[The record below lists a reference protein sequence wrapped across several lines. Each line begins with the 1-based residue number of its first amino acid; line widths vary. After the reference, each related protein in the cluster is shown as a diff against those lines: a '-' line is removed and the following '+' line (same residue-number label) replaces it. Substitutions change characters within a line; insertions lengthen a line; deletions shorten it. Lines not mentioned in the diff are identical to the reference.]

1 MRARSQPPSDA
12 HRAEMVR
19 RHLAGRGIRD
29 RRLLEAMGS
38 VPREAFVPPA
48 QRRSAYAD
56 RALPLGFAQ
65 TVSQP
70 YVVAVTLEALRLAP
84 TDRVLEVGAGSGYA
98 AAVASRLVA
107 DVVAVE
113 RIESL
118 ATDARARLQSLG
130 FDNVT
135 VVWGDGAQGH
145 PLGAPYDAIF
155 LSAASPA
162 VPEALF
168 GQLAAGGRL
177 VAPVGRAGRD
187 QQLAL
192 YENPARGDRPPE
204 GGPPGAR
211 LLPVAFVPL
220 LPGVRPAEQ

>member
-1 MRARSQPPSDA
+1 
-12 HRAEMVR
+12 MVR
-19 RHLAGRGIRD
+19 RHLAARGIRD
-29 RRLLEAMGS
+29 GRVLEAMGA
-38 VPREAFVPPA
+38 VPREEFVPA
-48 QRRSAYAD
+48 GQRRSAYAD
-56 RALPLGFAQ
+56 RALPLGFGQ

-84 TDRVLEVGAGSGYA
+84 ADSVLEVGAGSGYA

-107 DVVAVE
+107 SVTAVE
-113 RIESL
+113 RIERL
-118 ATDARARLQSLG
+118 AAAAQERLESLG

-135 VVWGDGAQGH
+135 VVWADGAGGH
-145 PLGAPYDAIF
+145 RSGAPYDAIF
-155 LSAASPA
+155 LSAAAPE

-192 YENPARGDRPPE
+192 YEKPAHAGESPDEQVQRSAG
-204 GGPPGAR
+204 

-220 LPGVRPAEQ
+220 LPGLRRAAK

>member
-1 MRARSQPPSDA
+1 
-12 HRAEMVR
+12 MVR
-19 RHLAGRGIRD
+19 RHLAARGIGDERV
-29 RRLLEAMGS
+29 LEAMGA
-38 VPREAFVPPA
+38 VPREEFVPA
-48 QRRSAYAD
+48 GQRRSAYAD
-56 RALPLGFAQ
+56 RALPLGFGQ

-98 AAVASRLVA
+98 AAVAARLV
-107 DVVAVE
+107 VSVTAVE
-113 RIESL
+113 RIERL
-118 ATDARARLQSLG
+118 ATAAQERLESLG

-135 VVWGDGAQGH
+135 VVWADGAQGH
-145 PLGAPYDAIF
+145 PPRAPYDAIF
-155 LSAASPA
+155 LSAAAPE

-192 YENPARGDRPPE
+192 YEKPAHPAESSDQTVHRSAG
-204 GGPPGAR
+204 

-220 LPGVRPAEQ
+220 LPGRRRAAK